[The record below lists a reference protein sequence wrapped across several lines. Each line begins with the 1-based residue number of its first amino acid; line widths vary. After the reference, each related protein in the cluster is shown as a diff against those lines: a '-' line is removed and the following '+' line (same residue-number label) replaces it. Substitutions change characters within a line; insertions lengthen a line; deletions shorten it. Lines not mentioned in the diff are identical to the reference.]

1 MSDETNY
8 SPRDVPLRDPSND
21 KTGTLVAFPRCP
33 EDRQFPLKDG
43 AEVFRVAAAARGSDM
58 DMNPQFIFEVA
69 FGEGEVVKGKPLIE
83 TLHELAQFVESFIT
97 LFPPLFSQ
105 AGTP

>member
-43 AEVFRVAAAARGSDM
+43 AEVFRVAAVARGSDM
-58 DMNPQFIFEVA
+58 DMNPQFI
-69 FGEGEVVKGKPLIE
+69 
-83 TLHELAQFVESFIT
+83 
-97 LFPPLFSQ
+97 
-105 AGTP
+105 